1 MHRLPFSLSQ
11 PLVPLDSEMLDS
23 ELLNSELLDDP
34 KPQGRIAFHVS
45 PSALVPKAP
54 TRITGPNNNFLI
66 ADTTDP
72 RQPANPQ

>member
-1 MHRLPFSLSQ
+1 MHRLPFSLGQ
-11 PLVPLDSEMLDS
+11 PLVPPDSEMAD
-23 ELLNSELLDDP
+23 SELLDDP

-72 RQPANPQ
+72 RQYVNPQ